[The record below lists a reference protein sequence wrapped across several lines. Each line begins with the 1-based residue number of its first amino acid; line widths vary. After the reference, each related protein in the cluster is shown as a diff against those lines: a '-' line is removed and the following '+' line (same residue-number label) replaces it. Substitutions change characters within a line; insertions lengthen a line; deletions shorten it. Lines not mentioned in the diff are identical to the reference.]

1 MFVLHAS
8 DSQKPARHRVPGS
21 IRMLSSCIA
30 LSLSLAACGQAGTDE
45 TPLSSSLATDAI
57 PYVEEVAAE
66 EEAFIV
72 ATEPVLPDSPVQGNA
87 VAVLASADQA
97 GQLEDGSRLSATDSA
112 PAADLKHPRPTP
124 WMPAGLPANHWNTPA
139 PVTGENTVPAS
150 ASQQVAAN
158 TSSAGGNPDSSTSTT
173 SKPDAAGNNTSSASA
188 TSSTG
193 NAQASKA
200 PRLVPAG
207 RGYSLNSPEM
217 ARLYGPGLFTQTALA
232 NTIVGSPRSME
243 AMVSNRFL
251 SLVGGQLASVRL
263 YWQAGS
269 GYSAGTGGTIRLS
282 VYPDDGSSEHLP
294 DMSAKPLATG
304 TYKPNLSPG
313 DKRSLFTL
321 IPMEHSGQALETNKL
336 YHLVLQNVDPRP
348 QENYISSNNATTY
361 PHTGRP
367 NRWMNTQDWSTL
379 LAQRYH
385 GTKIP
390 FKWRNLTEAGTTG
403 NYFSPILQLNM
414 KDGRSQGVGDMEGGH
429 VDPNLIYTMTRDKP
443 VRERFTPSSAK
454 VISGISVATN
464 ASVAGALRWRFLR
477 GETEIASGLI
487 NAPEADYRT
496 YRAKANVTVA
506 TLGWQDI
513 ALPEGKE
520 IRMEAGQTYHLEL
533 QPEGN
538 SEWKIG
544 DHRNGSSYGFS
555 WPAAFTES
563 QALHRHNGNWI
574 SVYHWDYKRA
584 SNGSNWPVVLHLA
597 P

>member
-1 MFVLHAS
+1 
-8 DSQKPARHRVPGS
+8 
-21 IRMLSSCIA
+21 MLSSCIA

-45 TPLSSSLATDAI
+45 TPLSTSLATDAI

-72 ATEPVLPDSPVQGNA
+72 ATEPVLPDAPVQANA

-97 GQLEDGSRLSATDSA
+97 GQLQDGAQLPATDA
-112 PAADLKHPRPTP
+112 TLGNDLKHPRPTP
-124 WMPAGLPANHWNTPA
+124 WMPAGLPANHWNTLA

-158 TSSAGGNPDSSTSTT
+158 TSSAGSTPAASRPDTASSSTG
-173 SKPDAAGNNTSSASA
+173 AGNSSASG
-188 TSSTG
+188 TSQSSS
-193 NAQASKA
+193 NA

-251 SLVGGQLASVRL
+251 SMVGGQLASVRL

-294 DMSAKPLATG
+294 NLNAKPLATG
-304 TYKPNLSPG
+304 TYRPNLAPN

-361 PHTGRP
+361 PRTGRP
-367 NRWMNTQDWSTL
+367 NRWLNTQDWATL

-403 NYFSPILQLNM
+403 NHFSPILQLNM

-429 VDPNLIYTMTRDKP
+429 VDPKLIYTMTSSKP
-443 VRERFTPSSAK
+443 VRERFIPSSAK
-454 VISGISVATN
+454 VISGISIATD
-464 ASVAGALRWRFLR
+464 ASVAGALKWRFLR
-477 GETEIASGLI
+477 GETEIASGQI
-487 NAPEADYRT
+487 VAPQASYQTVRV
-496 YRAKANVTVA
+496 KSGVTA
-506 TLGWQDI
+506 AALQWQDI
-513 ALPEGKE
+513 ALPVGKE

-574 SVYHWDYKRA
+574 SVYHWDYNRA